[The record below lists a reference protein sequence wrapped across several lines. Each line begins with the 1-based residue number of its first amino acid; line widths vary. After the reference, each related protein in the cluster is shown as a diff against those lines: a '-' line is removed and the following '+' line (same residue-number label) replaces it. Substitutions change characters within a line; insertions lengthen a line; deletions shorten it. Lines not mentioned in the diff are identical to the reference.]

1 MTAGNITVATAE
13 IIKEV
18 TKAVTI
24 AMFPLGATIVKTI
37 ENSSKEVDD
46 ASSKGIDELRDEI
59 SKQTLRQ
66 GFELQQAK
74 IAQELA
80 IAHRITNA
88 ETVEIEEFYDTSMT
102 GKAGLETKETG
113 VMFGIGGERQRVTK
127 RIYKFS
133 GHAVPAVNVVPNEI
147 ETDSKA

>member
-24 AMFPLGATIVKTI
+24 SMFPLGATIVKTI

-46 ASSKGIDELRDEI
+46 ASSKGIDELRDEL

-88 ETVEIEEFYDTSMT
+88 ETVEIEEFYDTSMR

-113 VMFGIGGERQRVTK
+113 VMFGIGGERQNVTK

-133 GHAVPAVNVVPNEI
+133 GHAVPAVNVVPNQI